1 MNMGYLSVLM
11 CYLLV
16 GISYPIAAESMNS
29 MPVWTFIA
37 ITFAIGF
44 VFLYIIG
51 RATKAPAIFS
61 LSLKTWA
68 IISLQ
73 SLLGAVLYTAF
84 LLYGFEYS
92 NAISASIFTS
102 IAPAVVL
109 ALSYFFLKE
118 KLSSRKGIAILFA
131 IAGVLVLTIPSS
143 DTSGSTSFY
152 GIILL
157 ALSTLS
163 TSGCVIAAKKY
174 DVELPALTMAT
185 GVCFTGMLFTAP
197 LMFLL
202 ESKNIELS
210 LLFDSKN
217 TLTMIYYGILVWA
230 VPYFCFFSGVT
241 KIPASATGM
250 AFAIIPVASTF
261 FSIIFFDQ
269 SLTLTDGIALLMV
282 TGSIVLSESTEAQ
295 AESESFSSQPE
306 LKS

>member
-1 MNMGYLSVLM
+1 MNLGYLNVLM

-29 MPVWTFIA
+29 LPVWTFMA
-37 ITFAIGF
+37 ITFAVGF

-51 RATKAPAIFS
+51 RVTHAPAIFS

-84 LLYGFEYS
+84 LLYGFEYA
-92 NAISASIFTS
+92 NAITASIFTS

-109 ALSYFFLKE
+109 MMSYFFLKE
-118 KLSSRKGIAILFA
+118 KLSMKKGIAIICA
-131 IAGVLVLTIPSS
+131 ILGVLCLTIPSS
-143 DTSGSTSFY
+143 DASGSTSFY
-152 GIILL
+152 GIIFL

-174 DVELPALTMAT
+174 DVQLPALTMAT
-185 GVCFTGMLFTAP
+185 GVCFTGMIFTLP

-202 ESKNIELS
+202 EGKSINGAS
-210 LLFDSKN
+210 LLETKN
-217 TLTMIYYGILVWA
+217 VLTMIYYGVLVWA
-230 VPYFCFFSGVT
+230 VPYFCFFKGVT

-269 SLTLTDGIALLMV
+269 TLTMTSTIALVMV
-282 TGSIVLSESTEAQ
+282 TGSILLSESSENSEETVELEQ
-295 AESESFSSQPE
+295 AS
-306 LKS
+306 